1 MAQELRDATRRLLE
15 IEDQLRELNE
25 QRKPLLRSRQNI
37 ESEITLIVREPAYN
51 NIQQIEANGRTIK
64 IIREFNKPWY
74 LPKSLLRELVHEHF
88 QDRPET
94 ANQLLDFIY
103 REVYRINHS
112 TQMKIELQ

>member
-15 IEDQLRELNE
+15 IEEQLGQLNE
-25 QRKPLLRSRQNI
+25 QRKTLLRSRNNI
-37 ESEITLIVREPAYN
+37 ETEITLIVREPAYN

-74 LPKSLLRELVHEHF
+74 LPKSLLRELVHQHF
-88 QDRPET
+88 QDTPQV

-112 TQMKIELQ
+112 TQLKIELQ

>member
-15 IEDQLRELNE
+15 IEEQLGQLNE
-25 QRKPLLRSRQNI
+25 QRKTLLRSRHNV

-74 LPKSLLRELVHEHF
+74 LPKCVLRELVHQHF
-88 QDRPET
+88 QDTPQV

-103 REVYRINHS
+103 REVYRMNHS